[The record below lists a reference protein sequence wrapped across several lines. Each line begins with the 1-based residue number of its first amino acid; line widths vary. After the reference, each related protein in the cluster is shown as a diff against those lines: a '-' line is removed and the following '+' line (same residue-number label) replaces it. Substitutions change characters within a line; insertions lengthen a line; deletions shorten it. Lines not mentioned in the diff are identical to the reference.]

1 MNSSIN
7 KRGGRNESL
16 DALKAFSAIGVVLI
30 HFGFPGD
37 FGIIVQVC
45 ARVGVPIFFMC
56 SGYYIE
62 SETINYEKIK
72 KKIIHN
78 VKILMFAIILYLIFN
93 VLNDGL
99 KSLVKNI
106 SIGNIAKFLLFNAPQ
121 ISAAHLWFVSAL
133 IYSYLLFFFIYEAR
147 LLKKRIQISAV
158 LLMVHIFIAEFLPI
172 FGMRLPHPVVR
183 NAYLLGVPFLLI
195 GNWLRD
201 NEELAGN
208 NIIKERFLKNIVV
221 LGILASCIEKYLL
234 SPNDLLELYVGS
246 IISSVGLFLICIKKP
261 KCKCKTMAY
270 IGRKY
275 SLGIYILHPLVGTLI
290 GRKVEDMYGFLWWRS
305 TIIILISIIVW
316 RLVESILKSK
326 WMNEMKKGIG

>member
-1 MNSSIN
+1 
-7 KRGGRNESL
+7 
-16 DALKAFSAIGVVLI
+16 
-30 HFGFPGD
+30 
-37 FGIIVQVC
+37 
-45 ARVGVPIFFMC
+45 MC

-62 SETINYEKIK
+62 SETLNYEKIK

-78 VKILMFAIILYLIFN
+78 VRILMFAIILYLIFN

-99 KSLVKNI
+99 KSIVKGI
-106 SIGNIAKFLLFNAPQ
+106 SIGNIAKFLLFNASQ

-133 IYSYLLFFFIYEAR
+133 IYSYLIFFFIYKTG
-147 LLKKRIQISAV
+147 LLKKRIQISII
-158 LLMVHIFIAEFLPI
+158 LLTIHISIAEFLPLL
-172 FGMRLPHPVVR
+172 GMKLPHPVVR

-201 NEELAGN
+201 NEELADN
-208 NIIKERFLKNIVV
+208 KFLKIIVV
-221 LGILASCIEKYLL
+221 LGMLASCIEKYLL
-234 SPNDLLELYVGS
+234 SSNDLLELYVGS

-275 SLGIYILHPLVGTLI
+275 SLGIYILHPLAGTLI
-290 GRKVEDMYGFLWWRS
+290 GRKMGDMYGFLWWRS

-316 RLVESILKSK
+316 RLVESILKSEWLNK
-326 WMNEMKKGIG
+326 MKKGIG